1 MLIDYYNKPK
11 EDINVAFQ
19 KERERIRKWNKQRL
33 NQQKEQAEIE
43 KEVEKQLEPLLEK
56 VLAELFR
63 DLM

>member
-33 NQQKEQAEIE
+33 NQ
-43 KEVEKQLEPLLEK
+43 
-56 VLAELFR
+56 
-63 DLM
+63 